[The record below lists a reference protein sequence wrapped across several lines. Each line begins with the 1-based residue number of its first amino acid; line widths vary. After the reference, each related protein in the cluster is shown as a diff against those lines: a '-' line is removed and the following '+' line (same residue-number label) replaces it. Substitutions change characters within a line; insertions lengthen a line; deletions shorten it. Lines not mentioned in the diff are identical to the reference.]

1 MRISTKFSDAL
12 HLLSFI
18 EVFKSQ
24 KITSETIAASINTSP
39 VVVRRLIAELR
50 TAKIIGPYEGGCS
63 PRLAESSKD
72 VTLFDVYTA
81 IEHKR
86 RLFNV
91 DHDTNPRC
99 PVGAHIP
106 DVLDTVYAEAEAAAF
121 GQLRRTTLRDVID
134 RIEVAHRME
143 GEVS

>member
-1 MRISTKFSDAL
+1 MRISTKLSDAL

-24 KITSETIAASINTSP
+24 KITSETIAGSINTSP

-50 TAKIIGPYEGGCS
+50 TARIIAPYEGGCS
-63 PRLAESSKD
+63 PRLSRAPQAISI
-72 VTLFDVYTA
+72 LDVYSA
-81 IEHKR
+81 VEHRKH
-86 RLFNV
+86 LFNV
-91 DHDTNPRC
+91 DRDTNPRC

-121 GQLRRTTLRDVID
+121 GQLGCTTLRDVID
-134 RIEVAHRME
+134 RIEVAHRMK
-143 GEVS
+143 GEKA